1 MKQVK
6 RFAKGGTTPDE
17 LIEKMQRGLAS
28 RAYDEAMPEADTTFG
43 KLPSTQKE
51 MPSKYSSV
59 RSNDF
64 EKNVQQEKR
73 DAVKQGLSG
82 AGKMAKQAGLAAIPG
97 GVGALTS
104 DVYEGIRGGKM
115 AKDAVKKYMSASEKE
130 NAADRELKSQ
140 TRRETRGKEYKKG
153 GSVNSAA
160 KRADGCITKGHTK
173 GTMVKMAM
181 GGKAC

>member
-82 AGKMAKQAGLAAIPG
+82 AGKMAKQAGKPSNAKG
-97 GVGALTS
+97 TS
-104 DVYEGIRGGKM
+104 HQNV
-115 AKDAVKKYMSASEKE
+115 SAS
-130 NAADRELKSQ
+130 
-140 TRRETRGKEYKKG
+140 TRT
-153 GSVNSAA
+153 ALL
-160 KRADGCITKGHTK
+160 IQ
-173 GTMVKMAM
+173 
-181 GGKAC
+181 

>member
-97 GVGALTS
+97 GVGALQVMCMREFAAEKWRKTQLKN
-104 DVYEGIRGGKM
+104 ICRLR
-115 AKDAVKKYMSASEKE
+115 KKRMQQTAS
-130 NAADRELKSQ
+130 
-140 TRRETRGKEYKKG
+140 
-153 GSVNSAA
+153 
-160 KRADGCITKGHTK
+160 
-173 GTMVKMAM
+173 
-181 GGKAC
+181 

>member
-6 RFAKGGTTPDE
+6 RFAEGGTMPDE

-43 KLPSTQKE
+43 QLPSTQKE

-97 GVGALTS
+97 GVLAG
-104 DVYEGIRGGKM
+104 DVYEGIRGAKM
-115 AKDAVKKYMSASEKE
+115 AKGAVKKYMSASEKE

-160 KRADGCITKGHTK
+160 KRADGCITKAHTK
-173 GTMVKMAM
+173 GKMIKMA
-181 GGKAC
+181 GGGMC